1 MPNVTIEN
9 LTKRYGQNTVLDK
22 LNFEIADGELFTLLG
37 PSGCGKTTTLLTIAG
52 FITPDHGTI
61 RCGTTTFLDT
71 TTNHHTPAEHR
82 NLGIVFQTY
91 AIWPHM
97 TVADNI
103 AFPLKI
109 RKTNKHERH
118 TKTNQILELVE
129 LNDLANRYPHQL
141 SGGQRQRVAL
151 ARALVYQP
159 NILLLDEPFSNLDA
173 KLRERARTWL
183 KHLQQQL
190 NLTTIFVTH
199 DQHEAMQMSDRILV
213 MNQGQIQQIDTPEQI
228 YHHPTNPFVASF
240 LGQCNLLNGVV
251 DARRPDG
258 GSVIAL
264 HGERRSIV
272 AAATDVPIGTGV
284 TIAIRPEAIQLVET
298 ADGGAPDVVAN
309 ALEVSVKEVSF
320 LGDHYEYRVAA
331 GGIELIA
338 QSQNRIAALSL
349 TAVIE
354 PAACTVVSD
363 APPAY
368 PRDRTDATGITRDTN
383 GNGSPA
389 PRRTA
394 ISGTEH

>member
-240 LGQCNLLNGVV
+240 LGQCNLLNGVISKGTFRGTTEV
-251 DARRPDG
+251 VVGDTGPRLLVTTDT
-258 GSVIAL
+258 
-264 HGERRSIV
+264 
-272 AAATDVPIGTGV
+272 ATTRDTAVS
-284 TIAIRPEAIQLVET
+284 IAIRPEAIRLLEGSMQN
-298 ADGGAPDVVAN
+298 GAGN
-309 ALEVSVKEVSF
+309 AVNSDNVFDVSVNDIAF
-320 LGDHYEYRVAA
+320 LGDHYEYNVAA
-331 GGIELIA
+331 GDIQLVA
-338 QSQNRIAALSL
+338 HSPHKIAAR
-349 TAVIE
+349 AVRASID
-354 PAACTVVSD
+354 PGACLIV
-363 APPAY
+363 
-368 PRDRTDATGITRDTN
+368 
-383 GNGSPA
+383 
-389 PRRTA
+389 
-394 ISGTEH
+394 